1 MQNLINRKFQKKA
14 YRHMLVSEVKKE
26 FGENVKKY
34 IDWEMEVFIYGLK
47 MTGDFKSA
55 DN

>member
-26 FGENVKKY
+26 FGKDVRKY
-34 IDWEMEVFIYGLK
+34 LD
-47 MTGDFKSA
+47 
-55 DN
+55 